1 MNFTKNKKNNSGNP
15 IIYDAQNLAFEKS
28 LEYYKTINE
37 NINYLNITN
46 FINSDETKI
55 YLSRKIYDE
64 ILSICCFITNNI

>member
-46 FINSDETKI
+46 FI
-55 YLSRKIYDE
+55 
-64 ILSICCFITNNI
+64 